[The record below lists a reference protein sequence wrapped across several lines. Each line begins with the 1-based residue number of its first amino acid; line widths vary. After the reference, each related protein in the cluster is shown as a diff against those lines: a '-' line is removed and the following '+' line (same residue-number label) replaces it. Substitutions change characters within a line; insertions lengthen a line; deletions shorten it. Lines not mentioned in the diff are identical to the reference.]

1 VQSGVYGV
9 SLLDALFR
17 RSSPSRT
24 RRRRCVRYKV
34 ERTGGLLGVG
44 GRTRR
49 RCVKYSDSPAV
60 EERKQEQQRRAID
73 RKAEAWLRRDTARR
87 EREQAKREQQ
97 EQRQRTRAQ
106 TRLMRQAGRTERAHE
121 REMAELKSQGW
132 TDAEIRQL
140 LDERDMEFNPSR
152 RFRLALDLLT
162 GGGRHARRNPGCAVC
177 LANPSAQEA
186 AERFHGIS
194 GPGLTKGRKVVLGE
208 VESIRY
214 RPPAHSRRGGADWV
228 HESGDFGLGPIR
240 SRRRPLL
247 VADPNSGMPQLDMS
261 TSPMRFRPGRGLV
274 G

>member
-1 VQSGVYGV
+1 V

-49 RCVKYSDSPAV
+49 RCVKYSDSSAV
-60 EERKQEQQRRAID
+60 DERKQEQERRAID

-106 TRLMRQAGRTERAHE
+106 TRLMRHAGRTERAHE
-121 REMAELKSQGW
+121 REMAQLKSQGW

-140 LDERDMEFNPSR
+140 LEERDTAEFNPSR
-152 RFRLALDLLT
+152 RFRLALDLLS
-162 GGGRHARRNPGCAVC
+162 GGRSHARSNPGCAVC
-177 LANPSAQEA
+177 LANPSAQDA
-186 AERFHGIS
+186 AERFHGAS
-194 GPGLTKGRKVVLGE
+194 GRGLTKGGKVVLGE

-214 RPPAHSRRGGADWV
+214 RPAAASRRGGADWV

-247 VADPNSGMPQLDMS
+247 VADPNTGKPQLDMS
-261 TSPMRFRPGRGLV
+261 TSPMRFQPGRGLV

>member
-1 VQSGVYGV
+1 VGG
-9 SLLDALFR
+9 R
-17 RSSPSRT
+17 
-24 RRRRCVRYKV
+24 RRRRC
-34 ERTGGLLGVG
+34 T
-44 GRTRR
+44 
-49 RCVKYSDSPAV
+49 KYSDSPAV
-60 EERKQEQQRRAID
+60 EERKQKQEQRAMD
-73 RKAEAWLRRDTARR
+73 RQAEAWLRRDTARR

-97 EQRQRTRAQ
+97 KQRKRAREELTTARGRAWEAKQAARLLKQRNRAIDDWMRAGLSRAEAEATIDREEQWQ
-106 TRLMRQAGRTERAHE
+106 E
-121 REMAELKSQGW
+121 AEFGV
-132 TDAEIRQL
+132 DYNPR
-140 LDERDMEFNPSR
+140 PSR
-152 RFRLALDLLT
+152 RLRLALDLLT

-186 AERFHGIS
+186 AERFHGTS